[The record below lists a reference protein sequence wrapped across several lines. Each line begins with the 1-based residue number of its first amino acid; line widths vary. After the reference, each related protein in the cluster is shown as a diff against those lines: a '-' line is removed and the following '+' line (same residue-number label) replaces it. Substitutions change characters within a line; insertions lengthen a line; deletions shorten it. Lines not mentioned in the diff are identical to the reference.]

1 MIEESSN
8 STHYSEDSTGD
19 FFEAMERDVNSIA
32 GEGDSVQDSK
42 PMKEVNPKQTAGNT
56 AQAPQRV
63 DWKKRYQDSS
73 REAKRMHSEMQNL
86 RPYGAIIQAMK
97 KDGGLVEHVRDYLT
111 GGGSNSTIQNKLG
124 LAEDFEFDAD
134 ELGDPGSDSS
144 KVLNAHVDGLVASRL
159 QQFSQVQDKKVAQQR
174 FAQARLSEEKQ
185 FRQDHPDMTDDQYK
199 QMLETANT
207 RRLSLEDIHYIIN
220 RDSTNN
226 KVAMNVK
233 KDMVEQMKNAR
244 NIPASTSSVNSAP
257 HNVNQDDNV
266 FNALKGVDEELD
278 NLFGDK

>member
-1 MIEESSN
+1 MIEEGSN

-19 FFEAMERDVNSIA
+19 FFDAMEKEVNSIA

-42 PMKEVNPKQTAGNT
+42 PMKEATPRQTAGNT
-56 AQAPQRV
+56 AQAPQRI

-86 RPYGAIIQAMK
+86 KPYGAIIEAMK
-97 KDGGLVEHVRDYLT
+97 KDGGLVDHVRDYLT
-111 GGGSNSTIQNKLG
+111 NGGGNTSIQGKLG
-124 LAEDFEFDAD
+124 LSEDFEFDAD
-134 ELGDPGSDSS
+134 DLGDPGSDSS
-144 KVLNAHVDGLVASRL
+144 KVLNAHVDQLVQSRL

-174 FAQARLSEEKQ
+174 FAQARLAEERQ
-185 FRQDHPDMTDDQYK
+185 FRKDHPEMTDDQYK

-220 RDSTNN
+220 KDSANN

-244 NIPASTSSVNSAP
+244 NIPASASSVNSAP
-257 HNVNQDDNV
+257 HMANPDDSV